1 MRLTFILSLSCSGLT
16 GACINAM
23 LLDNFI
29 KQAIEGVPF
38 ANRFASYSR
47 RTNWSSGEVVQR
59 GSGACFG
66 EDGFLR
72 PGFSYS
78 DFVDYLCARVT
89 EHRESKQDLS
99 RILTHDWT
107 VKIASSLIPRGM
119 ELNTNY
125 LMALK
130 LHLRYAIFNRVFG
143 EVDERWKV
151 GRETLDWSLQQAKT
165 NDTTTDS
172 MDWDSVLDGI
182 NASKDT
188 KAQFMKLHLPMAKNL
203 EETCNQVIRYASKA
217 YLYNERISSE
227 LYNQPKSVDSILDD
241 FAVEAQNFANSFVLA
256 IALSSA
262 VLAFRLVGSDAFN
275 VLSAIVS
282 VLSIAISFDTMTN
295 IARYKIRNEEARLLF
310 YDNKLVKIKQAITS
324 LLPTE
329 NRRSLPDGFDPFVV
343 EIGDLVARFQESA
356 TYYGHEESDELNI
369 AFERFKTKADER
381 KEIERFQ
388 RLLTSK
394 LIVDSYHVNSYLQ
407 EDLVAIYKAL
417 NNSLSHCPKHSIIG
431 NDGTNVQNVLNE
443 LHLFSKRLNASLQ
456 RGPIR
461 WGFIKKRKLAH
472 WDLMVI
478 LRYFYS
484 ILCSLLCRK
493 AGTFVPI
500 ETATHSILDSV
511 SSLSANG
518 LSSKSKTTGK
528 GATPIR
534 REIRDLEELYWATHE
549 SDIASMIF
557 VSAFL
562 VFGSSI
568 VFTTAR
574 IFSISVL
581 EQAAFWALVPST
593 LGAALA
599 IQHLMRKLRILWNLW
614 WILRKKAKALIPLTD
629 RANIR
634 QVCHVTMTQ
643 ILLTCL
649 RLSAAMAAAVAL
661 PFSIAEN
668 GFGDQIGTP
677 PMIPFWVALGAVCA
691 AVLATWFFFVVEY
704 VVRYSL
710 SPKLPASLVESF
722 RDELN
727 ALYWEFHKPWNDVET
742 KQVQERITWEYVAR
756 EFLHIYRLDTVFAAD
771 RVGAILQKIQSGME
785 AETNSHKAEASLCS
799 SPSKDAYEDE

>member
-1 MRLTFILSLSCSGLT
+1 
-16 GACINAM
+16 M
-23 LLDNFI
+23 LLNNFI
-29 KQAIEGVPF
+29 SQAIEGVPF
-38 ANRFASYSR
+38 VKRFASYSR

-72 PGFSYS
+72 PGFSYA
-78 DFVDYLCARVT
+78 DLIDYLYARVT
-89 EHRESKQDLS
+89 EQRESKHDRNQ
-99 RILTHDWT
+99 ILTHDWT
-107 VKIASSLIPRGM
+107 VKIAASLIPRGV
-119 ELNTNY
+119 ELNNSY
-125 LMALK
+125 IMALK

-143 EVDERWKV
+143 EVDESWRV
-151 GRETLDWSLQQAKT
+151 GRQTLDWALQQAQK
-165 NDTTTDS
+165 NEATTDA

-182 NASKDT
+182 NVSKD
-188 KAQFMKLHLPMAKNL
+188 MKTHLKELHLPMAKNL
-203 EETCNQVIRYASKA
+203 EKTCNHAIQFASKA

-256 IALSSA
+256 ISLSSA
-262 VLAFRLVGSDAFN
+262 TLAFRLVGSDAFN

-310 YDNKLVKIKQAITS
+310 YDNKLVKIKQAIIS
-324 LLPTE
+324 LMPTE
-329 NRRSLPDGFDPFVV
+329 TRRSLTDGFDPFIV
-343 EIGDLVARFQESA
+343 EIGDLVARFQKSA
-356 TYYGHEESDELNI
+356 KYYDHEESNELNT
-369 AFERFKTKADER
+369 AFERFKNKADER
-381 KEIERFQ
+381 REIKRFQ

-394 LIVDSYHVNSYLQ
+394 LVVDSYHVNSYLQ

-417 NNSLSHCPKHSIIG
+417 NNALSHCSKHSIVD
-431 NDGTNVQNVLNE
+431 NDGANIQDVSNQ
-443 LHLFSKRLNASLQ
+443 LHRFSKSLNSSLQ

-461 WGFIKKRKLAH
+461 WGFIKKRKLGH
-472 WDLMVI
+472 WDVVVI

-484 ILCSLLCRK
+484 LLCRVLCRK

-500 ETATHSILDSV
+500 ETATRSILVSV
-511 SSLSANG
+511 TNLSANV
-518 LSSKSKTTGK
+518 SSSNSKTTGR
-528 GATPIR
+528 AAIPIR

-549 SDIASMIF
+549 SDVASMVF

-562 VFGSSI
+562 VFVSSI

-574 IFSISVL
+574 IFSINVL

-593 LGAALA
+593 LGATLA
-599 IQHLMRKLRILWNLW
+599 IQHLARKLRILWNLW
-614 WILRKKAKALIPLTD
+614 WILRNKARAVVPLTD
-629 RANIR
+629 RDNIR

-661 PFSIAEN
+661 PFSLAES

-677 PMIPFWVALGAVCA
+677 PMLPFWVALGAVCA

-710 SPKLPASLVESF
+710 SPNLPASLVESF

-727 ALYWEFHKPWNDVET
+727 ALYWEFHVPWNDVET
-742 KQVQERITWEYVAR
+742 KQVQERTTWEYVAR

-785 AETNSHKAEASLCS
+785 TEMNPHKTN
-799 SPSKDAYEDE
+799 